1 MTGRGITIVGL
12 GPAGA
17 EYLTREAWAHL
28 EQCDEIWLRTKF
40 HPAVA
45 GLPESVQVRSFDEVY
60 DSSDDI
66 GSVLET
72 IVQQVL
78 ELGKREQGVTYGV
91 PGSPFVAEE
100 TVSEVMKVVAG
111 SGLPI
116 RLIDGVSFIEP
127 VCSALG
133 IDLHPQMV
141 LADALHIAQLE
152 VPSFPPTIPALI
164 SQLDSSFEASEL
176 KLTLMANY
184 PQEHSV
190 MLVHNAGTSDEIIE
204 RLALYEID
212 QSVHLGMLTCL
223 YVPALSQ
230 GTSFEDFQQIIAR
243 LRRYDGC
250 PWDRE
255 QTHLSLRPY
264 LIEEAYEVLETLDQE
279 DSAHLEE
286 ELGDLLLQIGL
297 HAQISTEDEDFKM
310 TDVIS
315 AISRKLIRRHPH
327 VFGDMAVASV
337 DNVLTNWEKIKA
349 KERETN
355 GTPEKGMLDGIPSAL
370 PALTQAD
377 QIQRRAKRV
386 GFDWPEIG
394 PVVAKVEEELRELLE
409 AQTPEE
415 RQSEAGDVLFA
426 AVNLARWLD
435 VDPEIALRECN
446 QRFRARFAYIE
457 NSARASGRRVEELS
471 FEEMD
476 ALWEQAK
483 RASREV
489 DESGDKRGHE

>member
-1 MTGRGITIVGL
+1 MIGRGITIVGL

-28 EQCDEIWLRTKF
+28 EQCDEIWLRTKY

-45 GLPESVQVRSFDEVY
+45 GLPEGLLVRSFDEVY
-60 DSSDDI
+60 DSSADI

-72 IVQQVL
+72 IMQQVM

-100 TVSEVMKVVAG
+100 TVSEIIRAIAG

-127 VCSALG
+127 VCLALG
-133 IDLHPQMV
+133 IDPHPQMV
-141 LADALHIAQLE
+141 LADALHLAQLE
-152 VPSFPPTIPALI
+152 VPSFPPTIPAII

-184 PQEHSV
+184 PLDHPV
-190 MLVHNAGTSDEIIE
+190 MLVHNAGTSDEIVE
-204 RLALYEID
+204 KLALYEID

-223 YVPALSQ
+223 YLPPLGQ
-230 GTSFEDFQQIIAR
+230 GASFEDFQQIIAR
-243 LRRYDGC
+243 LRRHDGC

-264 LIEEAYEVLETLDQE
+264 LLEEAYEVLEALDQE
-279 DSAHLEE
+279 DSQHLRE

-297 HAQISTEDEDFKM
+297 HAQIATEDEDFIM
-310 TDVIS
+310 SEVLQGIN
-315 AISRKLIRRHPH
+315 AKLIRRHPH
-327 VFGDMAVASV
+327 VFSDVDAKSV

-349 KERETN
+349 EERKTN
-355 GTPEKGMLDGIPSAL
+355 GETQKGMLDGIPLSL
-370 PALTQAD
+370 PALSQAD
-377 QIQRRAKRV
+377 QIQKRAKRV
-386 GFDWPEIG
+386 GFDWHTIE
-394 PVVAKVEEELRELLE
+394 PVIAKVHEELGELRD
-409 AQTPEE
+409 AQTDEE

-426 AVNLARWLD
+426 VVNLVRWLKI
-435 VDPEIALRECN
+435 DPEIALRETN
-446 QRFRARFAYIE
+446 LRFRKRFAFIE
-457 NSARASGRRVEELS
+457 QSAAEEGKTVDQLS

-476 ALWEQAK
+476 QLWEAAK
-483 RASREV
+483 VAFKKQENE
-489 DESGDKRGHE
+489 DSGRD

>member
-45 GLPESVQVRSFDEVY
+45 GLPDVVQVRSFDEVY

-184 PQEHSV
+184 PLEHPV

-204 RLALYEID
+204 KLALYEID

-264 LIEEAYEVLETLDQE
+264 LLEEAYEVLE
-279 DSAHLEE
+279 A
-286 ELGDLLLQIGL
+286 LG
-297 HAQISTEDEDFKM
+297 S
-310 TDVIS
+310 
-315 AISRKLIRRHPH
+315 
-327 VFGDMAVASV
+327 AVASLV
-337 DNVLTNWEKIKA
+337 TV
-349 KERETN
+349 R
-355 GTPEKGMLDGIPSAL
+355 P
-370 PALTQAD
+370 
-377 QIQRRAKRV
+377 
-386 GFDWPEIG
+386 
-394 PVVAKVEEELRELLE
+394 
-409 AQTPEE
+409 
-415 RQSEAGDVLFA
+415 
-426 AVNLARWLD
+426 
-435 VDPEIALRECN
+435 
-446 QRFRARFAYIE
+446 
-457 NSARASGRRVEELS
+457 
-471 FEEMD
+471 
-476 ALWEQAK
+476 
-483 RASREV
+483 
-489 DESGDKRGHE
+489 

>member
-45 GLPESVQVRSFDEVY
+45 GLPEVVQVRSFDEVY

-100 TVSEVMKVVAG
+100 TVSEVMKAVAG

-184 PQEHSV
+184 PQDHSV

-204 RLALYEID
+204 KLALYEID

-264 LIEEAYEVLETLDQE
+264 LLEEAYEVLEALDQE
-279 DSAHLEE
+279 DSQHLRE
-286 ELGDLLLQIGL
+286 ELGDLMLQIGL
-297 HAQISTEDEDFKM
+297 HTQIATEDEDFLM
-310 TDVIS
+310 SDVLQGINS
-315 AISRKLIRRHPH
+315 KLIRRHPH
-327 VFGDMAVASV
+327 VFSDIDVDSV

-349 KERETN
+349 DERKTN
-355 GTPEKGMLDGIPSAL
+355 GESHKGMLEGIPLSL

-386 GFDWPEIG
+386 GFDWHTIE
-394 PVVAKVEEELRELLE
+394 PVIAKVHEELGELRD
-409 AQTPEE
+409 AQTDEE
-415 RQSEAGDVLFA
+415 RQAEAGDVLFA
-426 AVNLARWLD
+426 VVNLVRWLK
-435 VDPEIALRECN
+435 VDPEIALRETN
-446 QRFRARFAYIE
+446 LRFRKRFGFIE
-457 NSARASGRRVEELS
+457 KKAAEQGKSVDQLS

-476 ALWEQAK
+476 QLWEAAK
-483 RASREV
+483 VAFKHEA
-489 DESGDKRGHE
+489 DEESGRG